1 MTAEQFLQSKDELSI
16 ETWLESPGME
26 VSFPESPSMG
36 QMETV
41 EERESVTTHESR
53 DGGSRIEDFD
63 DCQREKAPRP
73 RKQQNLY
80 VPTSPF
86 IFH

>member
-1 MTAEQFLQSKDELSI
+1 MTTEQFLQSKDELSI

-26 VSFPESPSMG
+26 SSFSESPSMG

-41 EERESVTTHESR
+41 EEKESVTTHENPDESQ
-53 DGGSRIEDFD
+53 IEDID
-63 DCQREKAPRP
+63 NCQREKAPRP